1 MKQKIL
7 DFLQNKKITFLT
19 ILLIHCLVLYII
31 VITKNHSRQIESIK
45 TLININSEIV
55 ECEKKLN
62 ELKKKE
68 ENLYPK
74 IEIKNKEYEKI
85 IKQIEKRKGELN
97 EIKKTQI
104 DKDFEKININELNSL
119 FNSYGYTSKI
129 ICN

>member
-31 VITKNHSRQIESIK
+31 VITKNHSKQIESIK